1 MFIGM
6 KTAVFRLLV
15 LLGVLHFFCQMA
27 VADDLPQQDETQNY
41 SFLIDSLKTGVAWG
55 LVPLGSEVVL
65 NAAES
70 VLKSNNYLFLLKL
83 LTIHNSNIRRATSQH
98 LTDNL
103 SARLESVSYK
113 VLSDD
118 HVIKKTDDL
127 QADLRYRSLFTFSI
141 LSLHAQKAR
150 KTYFRLLDI
159 TDTVASSARLAL
171 SKKDDDRATAMMAL
185 NAQLM
190 VYIHPEYTV
199 RDVFNSIDV
208 NFSKHTNWQK
218 HPYFRRRLIQHL
230 NEMDPLMKRSAI
242 MRLRYCDILNAW
254 KIDYNDCSQLEAG
267 AIKELD
273 DVATM
278 ASSSEGQG
286 IIKSL
291 LADIPADQI
300 RSTIFILG
308 VSVPGAFMYFL
319 GKRHP
324 AIDVVAKHFAKIVGL
339 ATTKENMERFASQ
352 SRRSLEN
359 WGAINTGMPVNR
371 TSGMADFTNH
381 YFSSLQKKA
390 GMILAEQPNFARSNT
405 QRALESMA
413 VHFSAFYRSLSESG
427 DLPTASAI
435 LAGALVHSYRE
446 MVEVSTGDTL
456 IRAILMAYKPFS
468 NERVVVLVQKHLERL
483 DPDYVNVSEVREGY
497 NHLIVEWEQLSGESL
512 GTTLINE
519 LPDESVDS
527 SGSCPAEGCP
537 QPSPPSIDSQ
547 STSKSEDGSSEKES
561 LEKESPEKES
571 PEKES
576 PEKVESWYDFLP
588 GRESVATATIHGT
601 ALAYNM
607 LVALIQPYTI
617 NKLKPT
623 SQKHPLWQL
632 SSYYF
637 LTSMVE
643 FGLRSIGEPAIVHLQ
658 TVVKNLIGTTTGILE
673 PGDAQ
678 IQSELAA
685 KVNELNRKLSIEA
698 QTSRSYKMTLEAL
711 LAKCWSLVDALMD
724 DDDKS
729 YSASASVMAYSAY
742 VFRHYHPEFETDDMV
757 IGALAKARF
766 ASHRDELEQ
775 KGLMPVYARQVLVH
789 IVQLDPDFADAAIKT
804 SYLEILNAWGIECE
818 PEDTQYAHD
827 VLNSW
832 VVYGDWFLG
841 GAGFVMQAVT
851 KAAVHGQGL
860 ILRSLFNFAANV
872 VEFGTTDPLR
882 KRIYAYSRQKM
893 LNVVSFYD
901 PAEKKAA
908 EYANNQLTAS
918 FRRQKFYF
926 GKPELDMRTQL
937 VQIITSVTSSFSE
950 AHFLIADNETDKA
963 TDLIALSVVR
973 IILYAPDFPE
983 DDNHLTKAFSVLVSP
998 YSDVLSELNQDI
1010 LDKVSEFLKKEE
1022 SLNSDF
1028 YASGMKQAQTMLQI
1042 WANSIS
1048 R

>member
-1 MFIGM
+1 MNM
-6 KTAVFRLLV
+6 KTVLFRLIILLTV
-15 LLGVLHFFCQMA
+15 LQDFCQMT
-27 VADDLPQQDETQNY
+27 VADGLSQPSQQDDETQNH

-55 LVPLGSEVVL
+55 LVPLGSEVAL
-65 NAAES
+65 NAVES
-70 VLKSNNYLFLLKL
+70 ALKNNNYLFLLKL
-83 LTIHNSNIRRATSQH
+83 LNIHNSNIRRATSQH

-103 SARLESVSYK
+103 SARLESISYK

-118 HVIKKTDDL
+118 HVVKKTDDL
-127 QADLRYRSLFTFSI
+127 QTDLLYRSLSTFSI

-159 TDTVASSARLAL
+159 TDTIASSARLAL
-171 SKKDDDRATAMMAL
+171 SKNDDDRAAALMAL

-190 VYIHPEYTV
+190 VYIHPEYTA
-199 RDVFNSIDV
+199 RDIFNSIDV

-230 NEMDPLMKRSAI
+230 NDMDPLMKRSAI
-242 MRLRYCDILNAW
+242 MRLRYCDILNEW
-254 KIDYNDCSQLEAG
+254 KLDYNDCRQLEAE
-267 AIKELD
+267 AIKELG

-278 ASSSEGQG
+278 VSHSEEQG
-286 IIKSL
+286 IIKSV

-324 AIDVVAKHFAKIVGL
+324 AIDVVAKHFAKIIGL

-413 VHFSAFYRSLSESG
+413 IHFSAFYRSFSESG

-446 MVEVSTGDTL
+446 MVEVSPRDTL
-456 IRAILMAYKPFS
+456 TRAILMAYKPLS
-468 NERVVVLVQKHLERL
+468 NEITVALVQKHLERL
-483 DPDYVNVSEVREGY
+483 DPDYVNVSEVQEGY
-497 NHLIVEWEQLSGESL
+497 NHLIAEWEQLSGAGENLGVSL
-512 GTTLINE
+512 VNKF
-519 LPDESVDS
+519 PDEGVEP
-527 SGSCPAEGCP
+527 SGSCPVEGCP
-537 QPSPPSIDSQ
+537 QSSPPSIDSQ
-547 STSKSEDGSSEKES
+547 SASKNEDGSSEKES
-561 LEKESPEKES
+561 LEKESS
-571 PEKES
+571 
-576 PEKVESWYDFLP
+576 EKVESWYDYLP
-588 GRESVATATIHGT
+588 DRESVATATIHST

-632 SSYYF
+632 SNYYF

-658 TVVKNLIGTTTGILE
+658 TVVKNLIGSTTGILE
-673 PGDAQ
+673 QEDAQ

-685 KVNELNRKLSIEA
+685 KVNEINRKLSIEA

-711 LAKCWSLVDALMD
+711 LAKCWSLVDALMGD
-724 DDDKS
+724 NDKS
-729 YSASASVMAYSAY
+729 YSASASVMAYAAY

-757 IGALAKARF
+757 IGAAAKARF
-766 ASHRDELEQ
+766 ASHRDKLKQ
-775 KGLMPVYARQVLVH
+775 QGLMPVYARQVLVH
-789 IVQLDPDFADAAIKT
+789 IVQLDPDFADAAIRK

-818 PEDTQYAHD
+818 QEDTQHAHD

-841 GAGFVMQAVT
+841 GSGFAMQAVI

-860 ILRSLFNFAANV
+860 IVRSLFNFAANI

-973 IILYAPDFPE
+973 IILYAPDCP
-983 DDNHLTKAFSVLVSP
+983 DNDNHLTKVFSVLVSP

-1022 SLNSDF
+1022 SLNNDL
-1028 YASGMKQAQTMLQI
+1028 YAGGMKQAQTMLQI
-1042 WANSIS
+1042 WANYTVDH